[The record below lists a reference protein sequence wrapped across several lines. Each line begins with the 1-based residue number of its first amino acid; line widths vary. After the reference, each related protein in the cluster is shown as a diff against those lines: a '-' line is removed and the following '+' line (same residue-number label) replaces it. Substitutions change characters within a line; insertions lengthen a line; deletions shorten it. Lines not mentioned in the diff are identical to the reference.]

1 MNPSE
6 ALLSIHDLT
15 VHFDTDEGLVEA
27 VNDLSL
33 EVGRGEIV
41 GLVGESGSGKTVTA
55 QTILRLVPRPPARFV
70 TGGVFFAGE
79 DLLTLPIERL
89 RAIRGAQISMIFQ
102 EPMTALSP
110 LHRVGSQLSEMLER
124 RAGSNGGVSRA
135 AAWKRSEEWLARVG
149 LPDPAERM
157 RFYPH
162 QLSGGQRQRVM
173 IAMAMMMKPKLIIAD
188 EPSTAL
194 DVTVQAQIF
203 KLLMSMKE
211 EETSLLLIT
220 HDLGVVWELCDR
232 LYVMKDSR
240 LVESGPLE
248 ALFRAPARAYT
259 RALLDAVPRLRGD
272 GAGRA
277 GRPPPAATAEAGADA
292 SDAAP
297 ARPLMEAR
305 DLRVWFPV
313 KKGLLARTTG
323 HVKAVDGVSLAV
335 EPGRTLGL
343 VGESGSGKTTL
354 GRALIG
360 LQPVNDGEV
369 LFAGA
374 TISGLKRRQLKP
386 YRRDLQMIFQD
397 PYSSLNPRMTVMDI
411 LTEGLEE
418 HGLLDAPKRDKAAQ
432 LLEEVEL
439 RADMASRYPFEFS
452 GGERQRINIARALS
466 LEPKFIVCDEAVSAL
481 DVTIQAQIIQLL
493 RRLQEKYRMAYL
505 FISHDLSVV
514 RQLSERIVV
523 MRHGALVEEG
533 ETDSVLFK
541 PRHEYTRALI
551 DAVPIPGDLARRRRM
566 RGAAQ

>member
-1 MNPSE
+1 MDASQT
-6 ALLSIHDLT
+6 LLSIRDLT

-55 QTILRLVPRPPARFV
+55 QSILRLVPRPPARFV
-70 TGGVFFAGE
+70 AGGVFFAGE

-124 RAGSNGGVSRA
+124 RAGSNGGMSRA

-173 IAMAMMMKPKLIIAD
+173 IAMALMMKPKLIIAD

-248 ALFRAPARAYT
+248 ALFRAPAQAYT
-259 RALLDAVPRLRGD
+259 RALLEAVPRLHGD
-272 GAGRA
+272 GAGRL
-277 GRPPPAATAEAGADA
+277 PPATKAEAAADA
-292 SDAAP
+292 AS
-297 ARPLMEAR
+297 PLMEAR

-323 HVKAVDGVSLAV
+323 HVKAVDGVSLAI

-360 LQPVNDGEV
+360 LQPVNDGSV
-369 LFAGA
+369 LLAGA

-386 YRRDLQMIFQD
+386 HRRDLQMIFQD

-514 RQLSERIVV
+514 RQLSERIAV
-523 MRHGALVEEG
+523 MRHGVLVEEG
-533 ETDSVLFK
+533 ETDSVLFN
-541 PRHEYTRALI
+541 PQHDYTRALI
-551 DAVPIPGDLARRRRM
+551 DAVPIPGDLARRQRM
-566 RGAAQ
+566 RGATQ

>member
-1 MNPSE
+1 MDASE
-6 ALLSIHDLT
+6 TLLSIRDLT

-70 TGGVFFAGE
+70 AGGVFFAGE

-124 RAGSNGGVSRA
+124 RAGSNGGMSRA

-173 IAMAMMMKPKLIIAD
+173 IAMALMMKPKLIIAD

-259 RALLDAVPRLRGD
+259 RALLEAVPRLHGD
-272 GAGRA
+272 GA
-277 GRPPPAATAEAGADA
+277 GRPPPAAKAEAAADA
-292 SDAAP
+292 AS
-297 ARPLMEAR
+297 PLMEAR

-323 HVKAVDGVSLAV
+323 HVKAVDGVSLAI

-360 LQPVNDGEV
+360 LQPVNNGSV
-369 LFAGA
+369 LLAGA

-386 YRRDLQMIFQD
+386 HRRDLQMIFQD

-514 RQLSERIVV
+514 RQLSERIAV
-523 MRHGALVEEG
+523 MRHGVLVEEG

-541 PRHEYTRALI
+541 PQHDYTRALI
-551 DAVPIPGDLARRRRM
+551 DAVPIPGDLARRQRM
-566 RGAAQ
+566 RGATQ

>member
-1 MNPSE
+1 MDASQT
-6 ALLSIHDLT
+6 LLSIRNLT

-27 VNDLSL
+27 VNDLNL

-55 QTILRLVPRPPARFV
+55 QSILRLVPRPPARFV
-70 TGGVFFAGE
+70 AGGVFFAGE

-124 RAGSNGGVSRA
+124 RAGSNGGMSRA

-173 IAMAMMMKPKLIIAD
+173 IAMALMMKPKLIIAD

-248 ALFRAPARAYT
+248 ALFRSPARAYT
-259 RALLDAVPRLRGD
+259 RALLEAVPRLHGD
-272 GAGRA
+272 GA
-277 GRPPPAATAEAGADA
+277 GRPPPAAKAEAAADA
-292 SDAAP
+292 AS
-297 ARPLMEAR
+297 PLMEAR

-323 HVKAVDGVSLAV
+323 HVKAVDGVSLAI

-360 LQPVNDGEV
+360 LQPVNNGSV
-369 LFAGA
+369 LLAGA

-386 YRRDLQMIFQD
+386 CRRDLQMIFQD

-514 RQLSERIVV
+514 RQLSERIAV
-523 MRHGALVEEG
+523 MRHGVLVEEG
-533 ETDSVLFK
+533 ETDSVLFN
-541 PRHEYTRALI
+541 PQHDYTRALI
-551 DAVPIPGDLARRRRM
+551 DAVPIPGDLARRQRM
-566 RGAAQ
+566 RGATQ

>member
-1 MNPSE
+1 MDASE
-6 ALLSIHDLT
+6 TLLSIHDLT

-27 VNDLSL
+27 VNNLSL

-55 QTILRLVPRPPARFV
+55 QSILRLVPRPPARFV
-70 TGGVFFAGE
+70 AGGVFFAGE

-124 RAGSNGGVSRA
+124 RAGSNGGMSRA

-173 IAMAMMMKPKLIIAD
+173 IAMALMMKPKLIIAD

-259 RALLDAVPRLRGD
+259 RALLEAVPRLHGD
-272 GAGRA
+272 GA
-277 GRPPPAATAEAGADA
+277 GRPPPAAKAEAAADA
-292 SDAAP
+292 AY
-297 ARPLMEAR
+297 PLMEAR

-323 HVKAVDGVSLAV
+323 HVKAVDGVSLAI

-360 LQPVNDGEV
+360 LQPVNDGNV
-369 LFAGA
+369 LLAGA

-386 YRRDLQMIFQD
+386 HRRDLQMIFQD

-514 RQLSERIVV
+514 RQLSERIAV
-523 MRHGALVEEG
+523 MRHGVLVEEG

-541 PRHEYTRALI
+541 PQHDYTRALI
-551 DAVPIPGDLARRRRM
+551 DAVPIPGDLARRQRM
-566 RGAAQ
+566 RGATQ

>member
-1 MNPSE
+1 MDASE
-6 ALLSIHDLT
+6 TLLSIHDLT

-55 QTILRLVPRPPARFV
+55 QTILRLVPSPPARFV
-70 TGGVFFAGE
+70 AGGVFFAGE

-124 RAGSNGGVSRA
+124 RAGSNGGMSRA

-173 IAMAMMMKPKLIIAD
+173 IAMALMMKPKLIIAD

-259 RALLDAVPRLRGD
+259 RALLEAVPRLHGD
-272 GAGRA
+272 GA
-277 GRPPPAATAEAGADA
+277 GRPPPAAKAEAVADA
-292 SDAAP
+292 TS
-297 ARPLMEAR
+297 PLMEAR

-323 HVKAVDGVSLAV
+323 HVKAVDGVSLAI

-360 LQPVNDGEV
+360 LQPVNQGRV
-369 LFAGA
+369 LLAGA

-386 YRRDLQMIFQD
+386 HRRDLQMIFQD

-514 RQLSERIVV
+514 RQLSERIAV
-523 MRHGALVEEG
+523 MRHGVLVEEG

-541 PRHEYTRALI
+541 PQHDYTRALI

-566 RGAAQ
+566 RGATQ

>member
-1 MNPSE
+1 MNASQT
-6 ALLSIHDLT
+6 LLSIHDLT

-33 EVGRGEIV
+33 KVGRGEIV

-70 TGGVFFAGE
+70 AGGVFFAGE

-124 RAGSNGGVSRA
+124 RAGSNGGMSRA

-173 IAMAMMMKPKLIIAD
+173 IAMALMMKPKLIIAD

-248 ALFRAPARAYT
+248 ALFRSPARAYT
-259 RALLDAVPRLRGD
+259 RALLEAVPRLHGD
-272 GAGRA
+272 GA
-277 GRPPPAATAEAGADA
+277 GRPPPAAKVATAADA
-292 SDAAP
+292 AS
-297 ARPLMEAR
+297 PLMEAR

-323 HVKAVDGVSLAV
+323 HVKAVDGVSLAI

-360 LQPVNDGEV
+360 LQPVNDGSV
-369 LFAGA
+369 LLAGA

-386 YRRDLQMIFQD
+386 HRRDLQMIFQD

-514 RQLSERIVV
+514 RQLSERIAV
-523 MRHGALVEEG
+523 MRHGVLVEEG

-541 PRHEYTRALI
+541 PQHDYTRALI
-551 DAVPIPGDLARRRRM
+551 DAVPIPGDLARRQRM
-566 RGAAQ
+566 RGATQ

>member
-1 MNPSE
+1 MDASE
-6 ALLSIHDLT
+6 TLLSIHDLT

-70 TGGVFFAGE
+70 AGGVFFAGE

-124 RAGSNGGVSRA
+124 RAGSNGGMSRA

-173 IAMAMMMKPKLIIAD
+173 IAMALMMKPKLIIAD

-248 ALFRAPARAYT
+248 ALFRSPARAYT
-259 RALLDAVPRLRGD
+259 RALLEAVPRLHGD
-272 GAGRA
+272 GA
-277 GRPPPAATAEAGADA
+277 GRPPPAAKADA
-292 SDAAP
+292 TADAGS
-297 ARPLMEAR
+297 PLMEAR

-323 HVKAVDGVSLAV
+323 HVKAVDGVSLAI

-360 LQPVNDGEV
+360 LQPVNNGRV
-369 LFAGA
+369 LLAGA

-386 YRRDLQMIFQD
+386 HRRDLQMIFQD

-439 RADMASRYPFEFS
+439 RPDMASRYPFEFS

-514 RQLSERIVV
+514 RQLSERIAV
-523 MRHGALVEEG
+523 MRHGVLVEEG

-541 PRHEYTRALI
+541 PQHEYTRALI
-551 DAVPIPGDLARRRRM
+551 DAVPIPGDLGRRRRM
-566 RGAAQ
+566 RGATQ

>member
-1 MNPSE
+1 MPVNASQT
-6 ALLSIHDLT
+6 LLSIHDLT

-70 TGGVFFAGE
+70 AGGVFFAGE

-124 RAGSNGGVSRA
+124 RAGSNGGLSRA

-173 IAMAMMMKPKLIIAD
+173 IAMALMMKPKLIIAD

-248 ALFRAPARAYT
+248 ALFRSPARAYT
-259 RALLDAVPRLRGD
+259 RALLEAVPRLHGD
-272 GAGRA
+272 GAR
-277 GRPPPAATAEAGADA
+277 RPPPAAKAEAVADA
-292 SDAAP
+292 SS
-297 ARPLMEAR
+297 PLMEAR

-323 HVKAVDGVSLAV
+323 HVKAVDGVSLAI

-360 LQPVNDGEV
+360 LQPVNNGSV
-369 LFAGA
+369 LLAGA

-386 YRRDLQMIFQD
+386 HRRDLQMIFQD

-514 RQLSERIVV
+514 RQLSERIAV
-523 MRHGALVEEG
+523 MRHGVLVEEG

-541 PRHEYTRALI
+541 PQHDYTRALI
-551 DAVPIPGDLARRRRM
+551 DAVPIPGDLARRQRM
-566 RGAAQ
+566 RGATQ

>member
-1 MNPSE
+1 MDASQT
-6 ALLSIHDLT
+6 LLSIRDLT

-124 RAGSNGGVSRA
+124 RAGNNGGMSRA

-173 IAMAMMMKPKLIIAD
+173 IAMALMMKPKLIIAD

-259 RALLDAVPRLRGD
+259 RALLEAVPRLHGD
-272 GAGRA
+272 GA
-277 GRPPPAATAEAGADA
+277 GRPPPAAKAEAAADA
-292 SDAAP
+292 AS
-297 ARPLMEAR
+297 PLMEAR

-323 HVKAVDGVSLAV
+323 HVKAVDGVSLAI

-360 LQPVNDGEV
+360 LQPVNNGSV
-369 LFAGA
+369 LLAGA

-386 YRRDLQMIFQD
+386 HRRDLQMIFQD

-481 DVTIQAQIIQLL
+481 DVTIQAQIIRLL

-514 RQLSERIVV
+514 RQLSERIAV
-523 MRHGALVEEG
+523 MRHGVLVEEG

-541 PRHEYTRALI
+541 PQHEYTRALI
-551 DAVPIPGDLARRRRM
+551 DAVPIPGDLARRQRM
-566 RGAAQ
+566 RGATQ

>member
-1 MNPSE
+1 MNASE
-6 ALLSIHDLT
+6 TLLSIHDLT

-33 EVGRGEIV
+33 EVGPGEIV

-70 TGGVFFAGE
+70 AGGVFFAGE

-110 LHRVGSQLSEMLER
+110 LHRVGNQLSEMLEL
-124 RAGSNGGVSRA
+124 RAGSNGSLSRA

-173 IAMAMMMKPKLIIAD
+173 IAMALMMKPKLIIAD

-203 KLLMSMKE
+203 KLLLSMKE

-248 ALFRAPARAYT
+248 ALFRSPARAYT
-259 RALLDAVPRLRGD
+259 RALLEAVPRLHGD
-272 GAGRA
+272 GA
-277 GRPPPAATAEAGADA
+277 GRPPPAATAAGGADA
-292 SDAAP
+292 AP
-297 ARPLMEAR
+297 SRPLMEAR

-323 HVKAVDGVSLAV
+323 HVKAVDGVSLAI

-360 LQPVNDGEV
+360 LQPVNKGRV
-369 LFAGA
+369 LFAGE

-418 HGLLDAPKRDKAAQ
+418 HGLLDAPKQDKAAQ

-514 RQLSERIVV
+514 RQLSERIAV

-533 ETDSVLFK
+533 ETDQVLFN
-541 PRHEYTRALI
+541 PQREYTRALI

>member
-1 MNPSE
+1 MKASE
-6 ALLSIHDLT
+6 TLLSIRDLT
-15 VHFDTDEGLVEA
+15 VHFDADEGLVEA
-27 VNDLSL
+27 VNNLSL
-33 EVGRGEIV
+33 EVGTGEIV

-55 QTILRLVPRPPARFV
+55 QSILRLVPRPPARFV

-110 LHRVGSQLSEMLER
+110 LHRVGSQLSEMLES
-124 RAGSNGGVSRA
+124 RAGSNGGMSRA

-173 IAMAMMMKPKLIIAD
+173 IAMALMMKPKLIIAD

-203 KLLMSMKE
+203 KLLLSMKE

-259 RALLDAVPRLRGD
+259 RALLEAVPRLHGD
-272 GAGRA
+272 GA
-277 GRPPPAATAEAGADA
+277 GRPPPAVPAADA
-292 SDAAP
+292 ADA

-323 HVKAVDGVSLAV
+323 HVKAVDGVSLAI

-343 VGESGSGKTTL
+343 VGESGSGKTTM

-360 LQPVNDGEV
+360 LQPVNDGRV

-386 YRRDLQMIFQD
+386 CRRDLQMIFQD

-514 RQLSERIVV
+514 RQLSTRIAV

-533 ETDSVLFK
+533 ETDQVLFN
-541 PRHEYTRALI
+541 PQHDYTRALI
-551 DAVPIPGDLARRRRM
+551 DAVPIPGDLARRQRM
-566 RGAAQ
+566 RGATQ

>member
-1 MNPSE
+1 MDASE
-6 ALLSIHDLT
+6 TLLSIRDLT

-27 VNDLSL
+27 VNDLSM

-70 TGGVFFAGE
+70 AGGVFFAGE

-110 LHRVGSQLSEMLER
+110 LHRVGSQLSEMLEH
-124 RAGSNGGVSRA
+124 RAGSNGGLSRA

-173 IAMAMMMKPKLIIAD
+173 IAMALMMKPKLIIAD

-248 ALFRAPARAYT
+248 ALFRSPARAYT
-259 RALLDAVPRLRGD
+259 RALLEAVPRLHGD
-272 GAGRA
+272 GA
-277 GRPPPAATAEAGADA
+277 GRPPPAAKAEAAADA
-292 SDAAP
+292 AS
-297 ARPLMEAR
+297 PLMEAR

-323 HVKAVDGVSLAV
+323 HVKAVDGVSLAI

-360 LQPVNDGEV
+360 LQPVNNGSV
-369 LFAGA
+369 LLAGA

-386 YRRDLQMIFQD
+386 HRRDLQMIFQD

-514 RQLSERIVV
+514 RQLSERIAV
-523 MRHGALVEEG
+523 MRHGVLVEEG
-533 ETDSVLFK
+533 ETDSVLFN
-541 PRHEYTRALI
+541 PQHDYTRALI
-551 DAVPIPGDLARRRRM
+551 DAVPIPGDLARRQRM
-566 RGAAQ
+566 RGATQ

>member
-1 MNPSE
+1 MKASE
-6 ALLSIHDLT
+6 TLLSIRDLT
-15 VHFDTDEGLVEA
+15 VHFDADEGLVEA

-33 EVGRGEIV
+33 EVGTGEIV

-55 QTILRLVPRPPARFV
+55 QSILRLVPRPPARFV

-110 LHRVGSQLSEMLER
+110 LHRVGSQLSEMLES
-124 RAGSNGGVSRA
+124 RAGSNGGMSRA

-173 IAMAMMMKPKLIIAD
+173 IAMALMMKPKLIIAD

-203 KLLMSMKE
+203 KLLLSMKE

-248 ALFRAPARAYT
+248 VLFRAPARAYT
-259 RALLDAVPRLRGD
+259 RALLEAVPRLHGD
-272 GAGRA
+272 GA
-277 GRPPPAATAEAGADA
+277 GRPPPAAPATVAADA
-292 SDAAP
+292 IP

-323 HVKAVDGVSLAV
+323 HVKAVDGVSLAI

-360 LQPVNDGEV
+360 LQPVNDGRV

-386 YRRDLQMIFQD
+386 CRRDLQMIFQD

-514 RQLSERIVV
+514 RQLSTRIAV

-533 ETDSVLFK
+533 ETDQVLFN
-541 PRHEYTRALI
+541 PQHDYTRALI
-551 DAVPIPGDLARRRRM
+551 DAVPIPGDLARRQRM
-566 RGAAQ
+566 RGATQ

>member
-1 MNPSE
+1 MDASQT
-6 ALLSIHDLT
+6 LLSIHDLT

-55 QTILRLVPRPPARFV
+55 QSILRLVPRPPARFV
-70 TGGVFFAGE
+70 AGGVFFAGE

-124 RAGSNGGVSRA
+124 RAGSNGGLSRA
-135 AAWKRSEEWLARVG
+135 AAWKRSEEWLERVG

-173 IAMAMMMKPKLIIAD
+173 IAMALMMKPKLIIAD

-259 RALLDAVPRLRGD
+259 RALLEAVPRLHGD
-272 GAGRA
+272 GA
-277 GRPPPAATAEAGADA
+277 GRPPPAAKAAAAADA
-292 SDAAP
+292 AS
-297 ARPLMEAR
+297 PLMEAR

-323 HVKAVDGVSLAV
+323 HVKAVDGVSLAI

-360 LQPVNDGEV
+360 LQPVNNGSV
-369 LFAGA
+369 LLAGA

-386 YRRDLQMIFQD
+386 HRRDLQMIFQD

-481 DVTIQAQIIQLL
+481 DVTIQAQIIRLL

-514 RQLSERIVV
+514 RQLSERIAV
-523 MRHGALVEEG
+523 MRHGVLVEEG
-533 ETDSVLFK
+533 ATDSVLFN
-541 PRHEYTRALI
+541 PQHDYTRALI
-551 DAVPIPGDLARRRRM
+551 DAVPIPGDLARRQRM
-566 RGAAQ
+566 RGATQ

>member
-1 MNPSE
+1 
-6 ALLSIHDLT
+6 
-15 VHFDTDEGLVEA
+15 
-27 VNDLSL
+27 
-33 EVGRGEIV
+33 
-41 GLVGESGSGKTVTA
+41 
-55 QTILRLVPRPPARFV
+55 
-70 TGGVFFAGE
+70 
-79 DLLTLPIERL
+79 
-89 RAIRGAQISMIFQ
+89 
-102 EPMTALSP
+102 
-110 LHRVGSQLSEMLER
+110 
-124 RAGSNGGVSRA
+124 
-135 AAWKRSEEWLARVG
+135 
-149 LPDPAERM
+149 
-157 RFYPH
+157 
-162 QLSGGQRQRVM
+162 
-173 IAMAMMMKPKLIIAD
+173 MMKPKLIIAD

-259 RALLDAVPRLRGD
+259 RALLEAVPRLHGD
-272 GAGRA
+272 GA
-277 GRPPPAATAEAGADA
+277 GRPPPAAAKAEAAADA
-292 SDAAP
+292 AS
-297 ARPLMEAR
+297 PLMEAR

-323 HVKAVDGVSLAV
+323 HVKAVDGVSLAI

-360 LQPVNDGEV
+360 LQPVNHGSV
-369 LFAGA
+369 LLAGA
-374 TISGLKRRQLKP
+374 IISGLKRRQLKP
-386 YRRDLQMIFQD
+386 HRRDLQMIFQD

-514 RQLSERIVV
+514 RQLSERIAV
-523 MRHGALVEEG
+523 MRHGVLVEEG
-533 ETDSVLFK
+533 ETDSVLFN
-541 PRHEYTRALI
+541 PQHDYTRALI
-551 DAVPIPGDLARRRRM
+551 DAVPIPGDLARRQRM
-566 RGAAQ
+566 RGATQ

>member
-1 MNPSE
+1 MPVDASQT
-6 ALLSIHDLT
+6 LLSIRDLT

-124 RAGSNGGVSRA
+124 RAGNNGGMSRA

-173 IAMAMMMKPKLIIAD
+173 IAMALMMKPKLIIAD

-259 RALLDAVPRLRGD
+259 RALLEAVPRLHGD
-272 GAGRA
+272 GA
-277 GRPPPAATAEAGADA
+277 GRPPPAAKAEAAADA
-292 SDAAP
+292 AS
-297 ARPLMEAR
+297 PLMEAR

-323 HVKAVDGVSLAV
+323 HVKAVDGVSLAI

-360 LQPVNDGEV
+360 LQPVNNGSV
-369 LFAGA
+369 LLAGA

-386 YRRDLQMIFQD
+386 HRRDLQMIFQD

-481 DVTIQAQIIQLL
+481 DVTIQAQIIRLL

-514 RQLSERIVV
+514 RQLSERIAV
-523 MRHGALVEEG
+523 MRHGVLVEEG

-541 PRHEYTRALI
+541 PQHEYTRALI
-551 DAVPIPGDLARRRRM
+551 DAVPIPGDLARRQRM
-566 RGAAQ
+566 RGATQ

>member
-1 MNPSE
+1 MDASE
-6 ALLSIHDLT
+6 TLLSIRDLT

-70 TGGVFFAGE
+70 AGGVFFAGE

-124 RAGSNGGVSRA
+124 RAGSNGGMSRA

-173 IAMAMMMKPKLIIAD
+173 IAMALMMKPKLIIAD

-259 RALLDAVPRLRGD
+259 RALLEAVPRLHGD
-272 GAGRA
+272 GAR
-277 GRPPPAATAEAGADA
+277 RPPPAAKAADVADA
-292 SDAAP
+292 SS
-297 ARPLMEAR
+297 PLMEAR

-323 HVKAVDGVSLAV
+323 HVKAVDGVSLAI

-360 LQPVNDGEV
+360 LQPVNNGSV
-369 LFAGA
+369 LLAGA

-386 YRRDLQMIFQD
+386 HRRDLQMIFQD

-514 RQLSERIVV
+514 RQLSERIAV
-523 MRHGALVEEG
+523 MRHGVLVEEG

-541 PRHEYTRALI
+541 PQHDYTRALI
-551 DAVPIPGDLARRRRM
+551 DAVPIPGDLARRQRM
-566 RGAAQ
+566 RGATQ

>member
-1 MNPSE
+1 MDASE
-6 ALLSIHDLT
+6 TLLSIHDLT

-70 TGGVFFAGE
+70 AGGVFFAGE

-124 RAGSNGGVSRA
+124 RAGSNGGLSRA
-135 AAWKRSEEWLARVG
+135 AAWKRSEEWLERVG
-149 LPDPAERM
+149 LLDPAERM

-173 IAMAMMMKPKLIIAD
+173 IAMALMMKPKLIIAD

-259 RALLDAVPRLRGD
+259 RALLEAVPRLHGD
-272 GAGRA
+272 GAGR
-277 GRPPPAATAEAGADA
+277 PTPAAKAEAAADA
-292 SDAAP
+292 AS
-297 ARPLMEAR
+297 PLMEAR

-323 HVKAVDGVSLAV
+323 HVKAVDGVSLAI

-360 LQPVNDGEV
+360 LQPVNNGSV
-369 LFAGA
+369 LLAGA

-386 YRRDLQMIFQD
+386 HRRDLQMIFQD

-481 DVTIQAQIIQLL
+481 DVTIQAQIIDLL

-514 RQLSERIVV
+514 RQLSERIAV
-523 MRHGALVEEG
+523 MRHGVLVEEG

-541 PRHEYTRALI
+541 PQHDYTRALI

-566 RGAAQ
+566 RGATQ

>member
-1 MNPSE
+1 MDASE
-6 ALLSIHDLT
+6 TLLSIHDLT

-70 TGGVFFAGE
+70 AGGVFFAGE

-124 RAGSNGGVSRA
+124 RAGSNGGMSRA

-173 IAMAMMMKPKLIIAD
+173 IAMALMMKPKLIIAD

-259 RALLDAVPRLRGD
+259 RALLEAVPRLHGD
-272 GAGRA
+272 GA
-277 GRPPPAATAEAGADA
+277 GRPPPAAKAATVADA
-292 SDAAP
+292 AS
-297 ARPLMEAR
+297 PLMEAR
-305 DLRVWFPV
+305 DLRVWFPI

-323 HVKAVDGVSLAV
+323 HVKAVDGVSLAI

-360 LQPVNDGEV
+360 LQPINNGSV
-369 LFAGA
+369 LLAGA

-386 YRRDLQMIFQD
+386 HRRDLQMIFQD

-481 DVTIQAQIIQLL
+481 DVTIQAQIIELL
-493 RRLQEKYRMAYL
+493 RHLQEKYRMAYL

-514 RQLSERIVV
+514 RQLSERIAV
-523 MRHGALVEEG
+523 MRHGVLVEEG
-533 ETDSVLFK
+533 ATDSVLFK
-541 PRHEYTRALI
+541 PQHDYTRALI
-551 DAVPIPGDLARRRRM
+551 DAVPIPGDLERRQRM
-566 RGAAQ
+566 RGATQ

>member
-1 MNPSE
+1 MDASQT
-6 ALLSIHDLT
+6 LLSIRDLT

-55 QTILRLVPRPPARFV
+55 QSILRLVPRPPARFV
-70 TGGVFFAGE
+70 AGGVFFAGE

-124 RAGSNGGVSRA
+124 RAGSNGGMSRA

-173 IAMAMMMKPKLIIAD
+173 IAMALMMKPKLIIAD

-248 ALFRAPARAYT
+248 ALFRAPAQAYT
-259 RALLDAVPRLRGD
+259 RALLEAVPRLHGD
-272 GAGRA
+272 GA
-277 GRPPPAATAEAGADA
+277 GRPPPAAKAEAAADA
-292 SDAAP
+292 AS
-297 ARPLMEAR
+297 PLMEAR

-323 HVKAVDGVSLAV
+323 HVKAVDGVSLAI

-360 LQPVNDGEV
+360 LQPVNNGRV
-369 LFAGA
+369 LLAGA

-386 YRRDLQMIFQD
+386 HRRDLQMIFQD

-514 RQLSERIVV
+514 RQLSERIAV
-523 MRHGALVEEG
+523 MRHGVLVEEG

-541 PRHEYTRALI
+541 PQHDYTRALI
-551 DAVPIPGDLARRRRM
+551 DAVPIPGDLARRQRM
-566 RGAAQ
+566 RGATQ

>member
-1 MNPSE
+1 
-6 ALLSIHDLT
+6 
-15 VHFDTDEGLVEA
+15 
-27 VNDLSL
+27 
-33 EVGRGEIV
+33 
-41 GLVGESGSGKTVTA
+41 
-55 QTILRLVPRPPARFV
+55 
-70 TGGVFFAGE
+70 
-79 DLLTLPIERL
+79 
-89 RAIRGAQISMIFQ
+89 
-102 EPMTALSP
+102 
-110 LHRVGSQLSEMLER
+110 
-124 RAGSNGGVSRA
+124 
-135 AAWKRSEEWLARVG
+135 
-149 LPDPAERM
+149 
-157 RFYPH
+157 
-162 QLSGGQRQRVM
+162 
-173 IAMAMMMKPKLIIAD
+173 
-188 EPSTAL
+188 
-194 DVTVQAQIF
+194 
-203 KLLMSMKE
+203 
-211 EETSLLLIT
+211 
-220 HDLGVVWELCDR
+220 
-232 LYVMKDSR
+232 
-240 LVESGPLE
+240 
-248 ALFRAPARAYT
+248 
-259 RALLDAVPRLRGD
+259 
-272 GAGRA
+272 
-277 GRPPPAATAEAGADA
+277 
-292 SDAAP
+292 
-297 ARPLMEAR
+297 MEAR

-313 KKGLLARTTG
+313 KTGLLARTTG
-323 HVKAVDGVSLAV
+323 HVKAVDGVSLAI

-360 LQPVNDGEV
+360 LQPVNDGRV
-369 LFAGA
+369 LFAGD

-523 MRHGALVEEG
+523 MRHGAVVEEG
-533 ETDSVLFK
+533 ETDQVLFN
-541 PRHEYTRALI
+541 PQRDYTRALI

-566 RGAAQ
+566 RGAT

>member
-1 MNPSE
+1 MKASE
-6 ALLSIHDLT
+6 TLLSIRNLT
-15 VHFDTDEGLVEA
+15 VHFDADEGLVEA

-33 EVGRGEIV
+33 EVGAGEIV

-55 QTILRLVPRPPARFV
+55 QSILRLVPRPPARFV
-70 TGGVFFAGE
+70 AGGVFFAGE

-110 LHRVGSQLSEMLER
+110 LHRVGSQLSEMLES
-124 RAGSNGGVSRA
+124 RAGSNGGMSRA

-173 IAMAMMMKPKLIIAD
+173 IAMALMMKPKLIIAD

-203 KLLMSMKE
+203 KLLLSMKE

-259 RALLDAVPRLRGD
+259 RALLEAVPRLHGD
-272 GAGRA
+272 GA
-277 GRPPPAATAEAGADA
+277 GRPPPAAPAAVAADA
-292 SDAAP
+292 
-297 ARPLMEAR
+297 ARPLMEAQ

-323 HVKAVDGVSLAV
+323 HVKAVDGVSLAI

-360 LQPVNDGEV
+360 LQPVNDGRV

-386 YRRDLQMIFQD
+386 CRRDLQMIFQD

-514 RQLSERIVV
+514 RQLSTRIAV

-533 ETDSVLFK
+533 ETDQVLFN
-541 PRHEYTRALI
+541 PQHDYTRALI
-551 DAVPIPGDLARRRRM
+551 DAVPIPGDLARRQRM
-566 RGAAQ
+566 RGATQ

>member
-1 MNPSE
+1 MDASE
-6 ALLSIHDLT
+6 TLLSIRDLT

-70 TGGVFFAGE
+70 AGGVFFAGE

-124 RAGSNGGVSRA
+124 RAGSNGGMSRA

-173 IAMAMMMKPKLIIAD
+173 IAMALMMKPKLIIAD

-259 RALLDAVPRLRGD
+259 RALLEAVPRLHGD
-272 GAGRA
+272 GAR
-277 GRPPPAATAEAGADA
+277 RPPPAAKAADA
-292 SDAAP
+292 ADAAS
-297 ARPLMEAR
+297 PLMEAR

-323 HVKAVDGVSLAV
+323 HVKAVDGVSLAI

-360 LQPVNDGEV
+360 LQPVNNGSV
-369 LFAGA
+369 LLAGA

-386 YRRDLQMIFQD
+386 HRRDLQMIFQD

-514 RQLSERIVV
+514 RQLSERIAV
-523 MRHGALVEEG
+523 MRHGVLVEEG

-541 PRHEYTRALI
+541 PQHDYTRALI
-551 DAVPIPGDLARRRRM
+551 DAVPIPGDLAHRRRM
-566 RGAAQ
+566 RGATQ

>member
-1 MNPSE
+1 MPVDASE
-6 ALLSIHDLT
+6 TLLSIRDLT

-70 TGGVFFAGE
+70 AGGVFFAGE

-124 RAGSNGGVSRA
+124 RAGSNGGMSRA

-173 IAMAMMMKPKLIIAD
+173 IAMALMMKPKLIIAD

-259 RALLDAVPRLRGD
+259 RALLEAVPRLHGD
-272 GAGRA
+272 GA
-277 GRPPPAATAEAGADA
+277 GRPPPAAKAEAAADA
-292 SDAAP
+292 AS
-297 ARPLMEAR
+297 PLMEAR

-323 HVKAVDGVSLAV
+323 HVKAVDGVSLAI

-360 LQPVNDGEV
+360 LQPVNNGRV
-369 LFAGA
+369 LLAGA

-386 YRRDLQMIFQD
+386 HRRDLQMIFQD

-514 RQLSERIVV
+514 RQLSERIAV
-523 MRHGALVEEG
+523 MRHGVLVEEG
-533 ETDSVLFK
+533 ETDSVLFN
-541 PRHEYTRALI
+541 PQHDYTRALI
-551 DAVPIPGDLARRRRM
+551 DAVPIPGDLARRQRM
-566 RGAAQ
+566 RGATQ

>member
-1 MNPSE
+1 MDASE
-6 ALLSIHDLT
+6 TLLSIHDLT

-70 TGGVFFAGE
+70 AGGVFFAGE

-124 RAGSNGGVSRA
+124 RAGSNGGMSRA

-173 IAMAMMMKPKLIIAD
+173 IAMALMMKPKLIIAD

-259 RALLDAVPRLRGD
+259 RALLEAVPRLHGD
-272 GAGRA
+272 GA
-277 GRPPPAATAEAGADA
+277 GRPPPAAKAAAAADA
-292 SDAAP
+292 AS
-297 ARPLMEAR
+297 PLMEAR

-323 HVKAVDGVSLAV
+323 HVKAVDGVSLAI

-360 LQPVNDGEV
+360 LQPVNDGSV
-369 LFAGA
+369 LLAGA

-386 YRRDLQMIFQD
+386 HRRDLQMIFQD

-514 RQLSERIVV
+514 RQLSERVAV
-523 MRHGALVEEG
+523 MRHGVLVEEG
-533 ETDSVLFK
+533 ATDSVLFN
-541 PRHEYTRALI
+541 PQHDYTRALI
-551 DAVPIPGDLARRRRM
+551 DAVPIPGDLARRQRM
-566 RGAAQ
+566 RGATQ

>member
-1 MNPSE
+1 MDASE
-6 ALLSIHDLT
+6 TLLSIHDLT

-70 TGGVFFAGE
+70 AGGVFFAGE

-124 RAGSNGGVSRA
+124 RAGSNGGMSRA

-173 IAMAMMMKPKLIIAD
+173 IAMALMMKPKLIIAD

-259 RALLDAVPRLRGD
+259 RALLEAVPRLHGD
-272 GAGRA
+272 GA
-277 GRPPPAATAEAGADA
+277 GRPPPAAAKADA
-292 SDAAP
+292 SS
-297 ARPLMEAR
+297 PLMEAR

-323 HVKAVDGVSLAV
+323 HVKAVDGVSLAIG
-335 EPGRTLGL
+335 PGRTLGL

-360 LQPVNDGEV
+360 LQPVNNGSV
-369 LFAGA
+369 LLAGA

-386 YRRDLQMIFQD
+386 HRRDLQMIFQD

-514 RQLSERIVV
+514 RQLSERIAV
-523 MRHGALVEEG
+523 MRHGVLVEEG

-541 PRHEYTRALI
+541 PQHEYTRALI
-551 DAVPIPGDLARRRRM
+551 DAVPIPGDLGRRRRM
-566 RGAAQ
+566 RGATQ